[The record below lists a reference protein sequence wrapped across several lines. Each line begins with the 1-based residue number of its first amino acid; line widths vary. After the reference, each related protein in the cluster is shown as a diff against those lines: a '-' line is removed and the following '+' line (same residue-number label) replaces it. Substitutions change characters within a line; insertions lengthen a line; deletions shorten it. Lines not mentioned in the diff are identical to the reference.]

1 MTLRGSVSVEK
12 LQELFGVEF
21 ARREVTTATT
31 VAGLLNRIAGHVPR
45 PGERLEYNGLRFEV
59 VEANQRIAD
68 GSRQLVTA
76 DAASRQELATLQ
88 RELRAD
94 QADIAQQYQVL
105 AERHTQWVDA
115 RDRDAQM
122 GSAILGLALILAC
135 LLPLLLAAW
144 ALFGRNDPPTVE
156 EIDAVLNQ
164 APPSTDGRKEPTLY
178 VAHRAHQNPSS

>member
-1 MTLRGSVSVEK
+1 MNKKDFVASVLAVALIGVGGCADDNAQLADYAMESARWQAEQCQTL
-12 LQELFGVEF
+12 
-21 ARREVTTATT
+21 
-31 VAGLLNRIAGHVPR
+31 
-45 PGERLEYNGLRFEV
+45 
-59 VEANQRIAD
+59 VEANQHIAD

-94 QADIAQQYQVL
+94 QAEIAQQYQSL
-105 AERHTQWVDA
+105 AERHTQWMA
-115 RDRDAQM
+115 AHDRDAQM

-164 APPSTDGRKEPTLY
+164 APPSADGRKEPHLHVTY
-178 VAHRAHQNPSS
+178 RAHQNPSS